1 MRRQQLTVSCD
12 CGKEDKEEKE
22 LSVERVTYKIG
33 DEELILETGK
43 IGKQA
48 NGCVY
53 AQFAGTAVIATV
65 CASSTVVEG
74 MDYVPV
80 TVEYNEKFYAAGKIP
95 GGFVKREGRPKDK
108 EILVSRLIDRPMRPL
123 FEMSFGREI
132 QIVPTCVSADGIHTP
147 DILAVIASSAAVSI
161 SDIPF
166 HGPVAAC
173 RVGYLDGK
181 YIINPTFQEQEK
193 AQLEIVVA
201 GTKDGFTMVEGGAN
215 EVSEEVMLGAL
226 NEAQKFITDM
236 CLLQEELVKKA
247 GKEKLPLAPLDVT
260 LANAAEIEAKATP
273 LVKEANFRPGKQ
285 ARGEAV
291 KAVKKQIA
299 AEYAEQLED
308 ETQKKLF
315 DALFD
320 DIQYKLLRK
329 SILEEGVRIDG
340 RKCDEIRPITCEV
353 NVLPR
358 PHGSA
363 LFTRGET
370 QSLAVTTLGTL
381 QDEQSYD
388 DIDGERSEHFILHYN
403 FPPYSVGETGK
414 LTTGRR
420 EIGHGNLA
428 RRSLAPMVPSREEF
442 PYTVRVV
449 SEILESNGS
458 SSQASTCGGCLSMLA
473 AGVPLKKMVAGIAMG
488 LITEGE
494 HYEKY
499 KILSDI
505 LGDEDHLGDMDFK
518 VAGTK
523 DGITGFQ
530 MDIKIPGV
538 TTEIMTKALEQA
550 RVGRLHILSIM
561 EKCISKPAPLSP
573 YAPKILTTKIP
584 IDRIGAL
591 IGPGGK
597 NIKALCAQYDVTIN
611 TDEDGT
617 VTIYGKTGMAAEE
630 AAKAVKGIAED
641 PEPGTIYQGTVKSIK
656 DFGAFIEILP
666 GKEGLCHISKLS
678 HGRVEKVTDVLKEGQ
693 VIPVKLLEVDQ
704 RGRLQ
709 LSYIDAL
716 DEQKK

>member
-1 MRRQQLTVSCD
+1 
-12 CGKEDKEEKE
+12 

-132 QIVPTCVSADGIHTP
+132 QIVPTCVSADGVHTP

-226 NEAQKFITDM
+226 NEAQKFITAM

-285 ARGEAV
+285 ARGDAV

-353 NVLPR
+353 GVLPR

-458 SSQASTCGGCLSMLA
+458 SSQASTCGGCLKMLE

-505 LGDEDHLGDMDFK
+505 LGEEDHLGDMDFK

-561 EKCISKPAPLSP
+561 EKCIDKPAPLSP
-573 YAPKILTTKIP
+573 YAPKILTMKIP

-597 NIKALCAQYDVTIN
+597 NIKALCAQYEVTIN

-630 AAKAVKGIAED
+630 AKKAVKGITED